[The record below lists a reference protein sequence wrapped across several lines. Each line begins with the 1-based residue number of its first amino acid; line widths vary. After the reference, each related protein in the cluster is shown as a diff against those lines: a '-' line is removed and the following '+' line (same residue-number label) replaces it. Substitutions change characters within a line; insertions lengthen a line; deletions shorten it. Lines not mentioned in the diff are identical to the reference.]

1 MGIRNYWRWHVSL
14 PVKRIMGHD
23 RRFVIGGDS
32 GGLFWGFVPGSMS
45 FKQSSYR
52 CAKYKLPVEPRSSRI
67 STVVETRIYSGNDA
81 TRVTISNPNPR
92 DL

>member
-1 MGIRNYWRWHVSL
+1 
-14 PVKRIMGHD
+14 MGHD

-52 CAKYKLPVEPRSSRI
+52 SAKYKLPVEPRSNRI
-67 STVVETRIYSGNDA
+67 SMIPLLRPGSIPEMMR
-81 TRVTISNPNPR
+81 PE
-92 DL
+92 